1 MGDERPHGPAP
12 GPRTDDTFT
21 LEPDSVEALLGKR
34 LQQHR
39 IASAVIDNAVDS
51 GRAEAADSARLL
63 ARIDELAGKLN
74 ALVESTDRMQQR
86 ESLDVLLGRIMQLIT
101 QSFDADRSSLFLYDA
116 DTDELFSR
124 VAQGELVNEIRF
136 AADTGIAGSVF
147 RTGEG
152 ALIHNA
158 YEDPRFNPG
167 IDAETGYV
175 TESLMAVPLR
185 TRGGDIIGV
194 TEVLNKQGGDFTADD
209 QMLLSAFTAH
219 AAIVLENAQLNE
231 RAALIRREETQLFE
245 VTQAISSELDIDK
258 LLRKIINVATEML
271 DAERSTLFLHDP
283 RGGELISRVAE
294 GIGAREI
301 RISDRAGIAGEA
313 FSTRQVI
320 NIPDAYQDERFNA
333 DVDRQTGFVTRSILC
348 MPVVNKMGNA
358 VGVVQVLNKRGGPF
372 TRRDEGRLRLLATQ
386 SAIALD
392 NARLFREVLEE
403 RNYSENVLRSLTNG
417 VVTLDIQ
424 NRVAKVNDA
433 ALETL
438 GCDIRDLIGRSVE
451 QIFTGDNRWILGMV
465 RRVNETRNVEHAPDT
480 EFVSD
485 RGERVSINLMTSP
498 IFDSE
503 RNVIGAMLVIEDI
516 TREKRVR
523 STMAR
528 YMNKELV
535 DQLVE
540 SGDAALGGRSQEAT
554 VLFTDIA
561 DFTSISERIGADG
574 TVELL
579 NDYFSEMVEIV
590 FEHHG
595 ILDKYIGD
603 AIMAVFGTPFPTV
616 RDADN
621 AVTVG
626 LEMQRALR
634 LFNERRAARGEQT
647 IDIRIGINT
656 DRVVAGNIGSPRRM
670 DYTVIGDGV
679 NLAARLESANRH
691 LGTSMLVS
699 DTTVARLKGDYLTR
713 EVDRIR
719 VKGREL
725 PVAVHEVMC
734 ARHAADATDQAVLI
748 KQFNEAVRLFRQRE
762 WQRALDGFANLLSR
776 FPDDGPTRMFG
787 KRAAHY
793 KNAPPGEDW
802 DGVWELDGK

>member
-1 MGDERPHGPAP
+1 MTSAI
-12 GPRTDDTFT
+12 
-21 LEPDSVEALLGKR
+21 VN
-34 LQQHR
+34 
-39 IASAVIDNAVDS
+39 SAVDARCADV
-51 GRAEAADSARLL
+51 ADSARMLK
-63 ARIDELAGKLN
+63 RIDELAGKLN
-74 ALVESTDRMQQR
+74 ALIETTDRMQQR
-86 ESLDVLLGRIMQLIT
+86 ESLDVLLHRIMELIT
-101 QSFDADRSSLFLYDA
+101 ESFDADRSSLFLYDA
-116 DTDELFSR
+116 ETDELFSR
-124 VAQGELVNEIRF
+124 IAQGELINEIRF
-136 AADTGIAGSVF
+136 PADTGIAGSVF

-167 IDAETGYV
+167 IDAETGYI

-185 TRGGDIIGV
+185 TRGGEIIGV
-194 TEVLNKQGGDFTADD
+194 TEVLNKRGGDFTSDD
-209 QMLLSAFTAH
+209 QMLLGAFTAH
-219 AAIVLENAQLNE
+219 AAIVLENARLNE
-231 RAALIRREETQLFE
+231 RAALIRREESQLFE

-283 RGGELISRVAE
+283 RGCELISRVAE
-294 GIGAREI
+294 GIGSREI
-301 RISDRAGIAGEA
+301 RIPDRTGIAGEA
-313 FSTRQVI
+313 FSSRQVV
-320 NIPDAYQDERFNA
+320 NIADAYQDERFNA

-358 VGVVQVLNKRGGPF
+358 VGVVQVLNKSGGPF
-372 TRRDEGRLRLLATQ
+372 TRRDESRLRLLATQ

-392 NARLFREVLEE
+392 NARLFREVLDE

-417 VVTLDIQ
+417 VVTLDVQ

-451 QIFTGDNRWILGMV
+451 QIFTGDNQWILGMV
-465 RRVNETRNVEHAPDT
+465 RRVNETRSVEHAADT
-480 EFVSD
+480 EFV
-485 RGERVSINLMTSP
+485 GERGSPVSINLMTSP

-503 RNVIGAMLVIEDI
+503 RNVIGTMLVIEDI

-579 NDYFSEMVEIV
+579 NDYFSEMVEII

-634 LFNERRAARGEQT
+634 LFNDRRRARGEQT

-656 DRVVAGNIGSPRRM
+656 DRVVAGNIGSARRM

-679 NLAARLESANRH
+679 NLAARLESANKH
-691 LGTSMLVS
+691 FGTTMLLS

-725 PVAVHEVMC
+725 PVSVHEVLC
-734 ARHAADATDQAVLI
+734 PRHAVDATDRAILI
-748 KQFNEAVRLFRQRE
+748 TQFNESMRVFRQRN
-762 WQRALDGFANLLSR
+762 WQRAQSGFQELLTR
-776 FPDDGPTRMFG
+776 FPEDGPTLMFSR
-787 KRAAHY
+787 RAAHY
-793 KNAPPGEDW
+793 ATNPPGDDW
-802 DGVWELDGK
+802 DGVWELEGK